1 MVDSGLSDRQQR
13 VLTVIRGW
21 VEEHGYPP
29 TVREIGAA
37 VGLVSTSSVSHHLK
51 SLERLGY
58 LRRDGRWPRAM
69 DAREG
74 VRAESG
80 DAQSGAGSGAAG
92 GVGPGADGDGRAG
105 AGRGA
110 GGADVRLGPW
120 AGLAGDVR
128 FGARGDDGARGR
140 RSGSGADVRLGPWA
154 GVADDLR
161 SGIRSDN
168 RAEGGQVDDV
178 TDVRT
183 GSQIRARSGG
193 RAGAHGGSGTI
204 HRDAGVSVPVLGAI
218 AAGQPILAEEQA
230 DDELTLPSSL
240 VGHGSLFALRVK
252 GDSMIEAAIC
262 DGDFVVVRRQP
273 VADNGDIVAAMID
286 GEATVKVYRRR
297 DDGHVDLMPRNPA
310 YDIIPGDEATILGRV
325 VSVLRR
331 L

>member
-1 MVDSGLSDRQQR
+1 MADSVLSDRQQH
-13 VLTVIRGW
+13 VLSVIRGW

-51 SLERLGY
+51 SLERLGF

-69 DAREG
+69 DARI
-74 VRAESG
+74 
-80 DAQSGAGSGAAG
+80 DAT
-92 GVGPGADGDGRAG
+92 DTAG
-105 AGRGA
+105 APPA
-110 GGADVRLGPW
+110 AY
-120 AGLAGDVR
+120 
-128 FGARGDDGARGR
+128 
-140 RSGSGADVRLGPWA
+140 
-154 GVADDLR
+154 
-161 SGIRSDN
+161 
-168 RAEGGQVDDV
+168 
-178 TDVRT
+178 
-183 GSQIRARSGG
+183 
-193 RAGAHGGSGTI
+193 
-204 HRDAGVSVPVLGAI
+204 RDAGVSVPVLGAI

-230 DDELTLPSSL
+230 EDELTLPSSL

-297 DDGHVDLMPRNPA
+297 NDGHVDLVPRNPS
-310 YDIIPGDEATILGRV
+310 YDVIPGDEAVILGRV